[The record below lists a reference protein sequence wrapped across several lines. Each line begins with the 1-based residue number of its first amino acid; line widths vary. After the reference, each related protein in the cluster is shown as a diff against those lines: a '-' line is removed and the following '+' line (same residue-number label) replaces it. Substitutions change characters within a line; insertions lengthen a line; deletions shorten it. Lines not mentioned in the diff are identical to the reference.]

1 MFGFSDFWTHLHV
14 QDAALS
20 IERALIADYE
30 GCQPFYIAD
39 PENGLGLPSRD
50 LVELFYPDVKIWKR
64 DIQSSQTLLNCEK
77 AKFILGFKVNKAH
90 LSDSI

>member
-20 IERALIADYE
+20 IERALIAEYK
-30 GCQPFYIAD
+30 GCQSFYIAD

-50 LVELFYPDVKIWKR
+50 LAELFYPNVKVWKR
-64 DIQSSQTLLNCEK
+64 DIQGSQTLLNCEK
-77 AKFILGFKVNKAH
+77 AKSVLGFEVGKEH
-90 LSDSI
+90 